1 MYYNFPKDYLIP
13 VINDY
18 INKDTKGFR
27 FKEEFENLEDEYIN
41 CEENEKIEYYDDEY
55 AKMCTEK
62 VNEL

>member
-13 VINDY
+13 VINNY

-41 CEENEKIEYYDDEY
+41 CEENENIEYYDDDY

>member
-41 CEENEKIEYYDDEY
+41 CEENENIEYYDDEY
-55 AKMCTEK
+55 AKMRTEK
-62 VNEL
+62 INEL

>member
-13 VINDY
+13 IINDC
-18 INKDTKGFR
+18 INKDNKGFR

-41 CEENEKIEYYDDEY
+41 YKENENIEYDDDEY

-62 VNEL
+62 LDEL

>member
-41 CEENEKIEYYDDEY
+41 CEENENIEYDDDEY

>member
-13 VINDY
+13 VINNY

-41 CEENEKIEYYDDEY
+41 CEENENFSVQQK
-55 AKMCTEK
+55 
-62 VNEL
+62 L